1 MVVDK
6 KGMMFVLSSPSGVGK
21 TTLTKKLAEN
31 NSRFVISISHTT
43 RKPRPNEIDG
53 KDYHFIEEKKFK
65 DLINK
70 DFFLEYAIVFGNYYG
85 TSHFSV
91 KSELETGKNIIL
103 EIDWQGMRKIKSA
116 GLTLTSIFILPPS
129 YRTLRERL
137 LNRNEDNIKIIDQRM
152 SAAIEEISHYNEF
165 EFIIIN
171 DDFEETLIKLEEIIG
186 NPMTNSCRQ
195 SAFFDNFIE
204 QMMVQKDLTQPFT
217 Q

>member
-1 MVVDK
+1 MGNDIH
-6 KGMMFVLSSPSGVGK
+6 GTLFIIAAPSGAGK
-21 TTLTKKLAEN
+21 TSLVKELLKKIDNL
-31 NSRFVISISHTT
+31 SVSTSYTT
-43 RKPRPNEIDG
+43 RQPRKNEVDG

-137 LNRNEDNIKIIDQRM
+137 LNRNEDNIKIFDQRM
-152 SAAIEEISHYNEF
+152 SDAIEEISHYNEF

-171 DDFEETLIKLEEIIG
+171 DDFEETLMKLEEIIS

-204 QMMVQKDLTQPFT
+204 QMMVQKD
-217 Q
+217 

>member
-1 MVVDK
+1 MGNDIH
-6 KGMMFVLSSPSGVGK
+6 GTLFIIAAPSGAGK
-21 TTLTKKLAEN
+21 TSLVKELLKKIDNL
-31 NSRFVISISHTT
+31 SVSTSYTT
-43 RKPRPNEIDG
+43 RQPRKNEVDG

-103 EIDWQGMRKIKSA
+103 EIDCQGMRKIKSA

-171 DDFEETLIKLEEIIG
+171 DDFEETLVKLEEIIG

-204 QMMVQKDLTQPFT
+204 QMMVQKD
-217 Q
+217 

>member
-1 MVVDK
+1 MGNDIH
-6 KGMMFVLSSPSGVGK
+6 GTLFIIAAPSGAGK
-21 TTLTKKLAEN
+21 TSLVKELLKKIDNL
-31 NSRFVISISHTT
+31 SVSTSYTT
-43 RKPRPNEIDG
+43 RQPRKNEVDG
-53 KDYHFIEEKKFK
+53 KEYHFIEEKKIK

-171 DDFEETLIKLEEIIG
+171 DDFEETLVKLEEIIG

-204 QMMVQKDLTQPFT
+204 QMMVQKD
-217 Q
+217 

>member
-1 MVVDK
+1 MENGIHGTLFIIAAPSGAGKTSLVKELLKKNDNLSVSISYTTRQPRKNEVDK
-6 KGMMFVLSSPSGVGK
+6 
-21 TTLTKKLAEN
+21 
-31 NSRFVISISHTT
+31 
-43 RKPRPNEIDG
+43 

-70 DFFLEYAIVFGNYYG
+70 DFFLEHAMVFGNYYG

-91 KSELETGKNIIL
+91 RSELETGKNVIL

-116 GLTLTSIFILPPS
+116 GLSITSIFILPPS

-137 LNRNEDNIKIIDQRM
+137 LDRNEDNIKIIDQRM
-152 SAAIEEISHYNEF
+152 NAAIEEISHYNEF

-171 DDFEETLIKLEEIIG
+171 DDFEETLIKLEEIIS

-195 SAFFDNFIE
+195 SVFFDNFIE
-204 QMMVQKDLTQPFT
+204 QMMAQKD
-217 Q
+217 

>member
-1 MVVDK
+1 MGNDIH
-6 KGMMFVLSSPSGVGK
+6 GTLFIIAAPSGAGK
-21 TTLTKKLAEN
+21 TSLVKELLKKIDNL
-31 NSRFVISISHTT
+31 SVSTSYTT
-43 RKPRPNEIDG
+43 RQPRKNEVDG

-152 SAAIEEISHYNEF
+152 RAAIEEISHYNEF

-171 DDFEETLIKLEEIIG
+171 DDFEETLVKLEEIIG

-204 QMMVQKDLTQPFT
+204 QMMVQKD
-217 Q
+217 

>member
-1 MVVDK
+1 MRNDIH
-6 KGMMFVLSSPSGVGK
+6 GTLFIIAAPSGAGK
-21 TTLTKKLAEN
+21 TSLVKELLKKIDNL
-31 NSRFVISISHTT
+31 SVSTSYTT
-43 RKPRPNEIDG
+43 RPPRKNEVDG

-171 DDFEETLIKLEEIIG
+171 DDFEETLVKLEEIIG

-204 QMMVQKDLTQPFT
+204 QMMVQKD
-217 Q
+217 

>member
-1 MVVDK
+1 MGNDIH
-6 KGMMFVLSSPSGVGK
+6 GTLFIIAAPSGAGK
-21 TTLTKKLAEN
+21 TSLVKELLKKIDNL
-31 NSRFVISISHTT
+31 SVSTSYTT
-43 RKPRPNEIDG
+43 RQPRKNEVDG

-85 TSHFSV
+85 TSHFLV

-171 DDFEETLIKLEEIIG
+171 DDFEETLVKLEEIIG

-204 QMMVQKDLTQPFT
+204 QMMVQKD
-217 Q
+217 

>member
-1 MVVDK
+1 MGNDIH
-6 KGMMFVLSSPSGVGK
+6 GTLFIIAAPSVAGK
-21 TTLTKKLAEN
+21 TSLVKELLKKIDNL
-31 NSRFVISISHTT
+31 SVSTSYTT
-43 RKPRPNEIDG
+43 RQPRKNEVDG

-171 DDFEETLIKLEEIIG
+171 DDFEETLVKLEEIIG

-204 QMMVQKDLTQPFT
+204 QMMVQKD
-217 Q
+217 

>member
-1 MVVDK
+1 MGNDIH
-6 KGMMFVLSSPSGVGK
+6 GTLFIIAAPSGAGK
-21 TTLTKKLAEN
+21 TSLVKELLKKIDNL
-31 NSRFVISISHTT
+31 SVSTSYTT
-43 RKPRPNEIDG
+43 RQPRKNEVDG

-171 DDFEETLIKLEEIIG
+171 DDFEETLMKLEEIIS

-204 QMMVQKDLTQPFT
+204 QMMVQKD
-217 Q
+217 

>member
-1 MVVDK
+1 MGNDIH
-6 KGMMFVLSSPSGVGK
+6 GTLFIIAAPSGAGK
-21 TTLTKKLAEN
+21 TSLVKELLKKIDNL
-31 NSRFVISISHTT
+31 SVSTSYTT
-43 RKPRPNEIDG
+43 RQPRKNEVDG

-171 DDFEETLIKLEEIIG
+171 DDFEETLVKLEEIIG
-186 NPMTNSCRQ
+186 NPMTNSCSQ

-204 QMMVQKDLTQPFT
+204 QMMVQKD
-217 Q
+217 

>member
-1 MVVDK
+1 MGNDIH
-6 KGMMFVLSSPSGVGK
+6 GTLFIIAAPSGAGK
-21 TTLTKKLAEN
+21 TSLVKELLKKIDNL
-31 NSRFVISISHTT
+31 SVSTSYTT
-43 RKPRPNEIDG
+43 RQPRKNEVDG

-152 SAAIEEISHYNEF
+152 SAAIEEICHYNEF

-171 DDFEETLIKLEEIIG
+171 DDFEETLVKLEEIIG
-186 NPMTNSCRQ
+186 NPMTNSCRR

-204 QMMVQKDLTQPFT
+204 QMMVQKD
-217 Q
+217 

>member
-1 MVVDK
+1 MGNDIH
-6 KGMMFVLSSPSGVGK
+6 GTLFIIAAPSGAGK
-21 TTLTKKLAEN
+21 TSLVKELLRKIDNLSVST
-31 NSRFVISISHTT
+31 SYTT
-43 RKPRPNEIDG
+43 RQPRKNEVDG

-171 DDFEETLIKLEEIIG
+171 DDFEETLVKLEEIIG

-204 QMMVQKDLTQPFT
+204 QMMVQKD
-217 Q
+217 

>member
-1 MVVDK
+1 MGNDIH
-6 KGMMFVLSSPSGVGK
+6 GTLFIIAAPSGAGK
-21 TTLTKKLAEN
+21 TSLVKELLKKIDNL
-31 NSRFVISISHTT
+31 SVSTSYTT
-43 RKPRPNEIDG
+43 RQPRKNEVDG

-70 DFFLEYAIVFGNYYG
+70 DFYLEYAIVFGNYYG

-103 EIDWQGMRKIKSA
+103 EIDWQGMRKIKSV

-171 DDFEETLIKLEEIIG
+171 DDFEETLVKLEEIIG

-204 QMMVQKDLTQPFT
+204 QMMVQKD
-217 Q
+217 

>member
-1 MVVDK
+1 MGNDIH
-6 KGMMFVLSSPSGVGK
+6 GTLFIIAAPSGAGK
-21 TTLTKKLAEN
+21 TSLVKELLKKIDNL
-31 NSRFVISISHTT
+31 SVSTSYTT
-43 RKPRPNEIDG
+43 RQPRKNEVDG

-85 TSHFSV
+85 TSHFLV

-171 DDFEETLIKLEEIIG
+171 DDFEETLIKLKEIIG

-204 QMMVQKDLTQPFT
+204 QMMVQKD
-217 Q
+217 

>member
-1 MVVDK
+1 MGNDIH
-6 KGMMFVLSSPSGVGK
+6 GTLFIIAAPSGAGK
-21 TTLTKKLAEN
+21 TSLVKELLKKIDNL
-31 NSRFVISISHTT
+31 SVSTSYTT
-43 RKPRPNEIDG
+43 RQPRKNEVDG

-70 DFFLEYAIVFGNYYG
+70 DFFLEYAMVFGNYYG
-85 TSHFSV
+85 TSHFLV

-171 DDFEETLIKLEEIIG
+171 DDFEETLVKLEEIIG

-204 QMMVQKDLTQPFT
+204 QMMVQKD
-217 Q
+217 

>member
-1 MVVDK
+1 M
-6 KGMMFVLSSPSGVGK
+6 GNGIHGTLFIIAAPSGAGK
-21 TTLTKKLAEN
+21 TSLVKELLKKIDNL
-31 NSRFVISISHTT
+31 SVSTSYTT
-43 RKPRPNEIDG
+43 RQPRKNEVDG
-53 KDYHFIEEKKFK
+53 KDYHLIEEKKFK

-70 DFFLEYAIVFGNYYG
+70 DFFLEHAMVFGNYYG

-91 KSELETGKNIIL
+91 RSELETGKNVIL

-171 DDFEETLIKLEEIIG
+171 DDFEETLIKLEEIIS

-195 SAFFDNFIE
+195 SVFFDNFIE
-204 QMMVQKDLTQPFT
+204 QMMAQKD
-217 Q
+217 

>member
-1 MVVDK
+1 MGNDIH
-6 KGMMFVLSSPSGVGK
+6 GTLFIIAAPSGAGK
-21 TTLTKKLAEN
+21 TSLVKELLRKIDNLSVST
-31 NSRFVISISHTT
+31 SYTT
-43 RKPRPNEIDG
+43 RQPRKNEVDG

-171 DDFEETLIKLEEIIG
+171 DDFEETLIKLEEIIS

-204 QMMVQKDLTQPFT
+204 QMMVQKD
-217 Q
+217 

>member
-1 MVVDK
+1 MGNDIH
-6 KGMMFVLSSPSGVGK
+6 GTLFIIAAPSGAGK
-21 TTLTKKLAEN
+21 TSLVKELLKKIDNL
-31 NSRFVISISHTT
+31 SVSTSYTT
-43 RKPRPNEIDG
+43 RQPRKNEVDG

-171 DDFEETLIKLEEIIG
+171 DDFEETLVKLEEIIG
-186 NPMTNSCRQ
+186 NPMTNPCRQ

-204 QMMVQKDLTQPFT
+204 QMMVQKD
-217 Q
+217 

>member
-1 MVVDK
+1 M
-6 KGMMFVLSSPSGVGK
+6 GNGIHGTLFIIAAPSGAGK
-21 TTLTKKLAEN
+21 TSLVKELLKKIDNL
-31 NSRFVISISHTT
+31 SVSTSYTT
-43 RKPRPNEIDG
+43 RQPRKNEVDG

-85 TSHFSV
+85 TSHFLV

-171 DDFEETLIKLEEIIG
+171 DDFEETLVKLEEIIG

-204 QMMVQKDLTQPFT
+204 QMMVQKD
-217 Q
+217 

>member
-1 MVVDK
+1 MGNDIH
-6 KGMMFVLSSPSGVGK
+6 GTLFIIAAPSGAGK
-21 TTLTKKLAEN
+21 TSLVKELLKKIDNLN
-31 NSRFVISISHTT
+31 VSTSYTT
-43 RKPRPNEIDG
+43 RQPRKNEVEG

-70 DFFLEYAIVFGNYYG
+70 DFFLEYAMVFGNYYG

-91 KSELETGKNIIL
+91 QSELETGKNIIL

-116 GLTLTSIFILPPS
+116 GLTVTSIFMLPPN

-152 SAAIEEISHYNEF
+152 NAAIEEISHYNEF

-186 NPMTNSCRQ
+186 NPMTNSYRQ

-204 QMMVQKDLTQPFT
+204 QMMVQKD
-217 Q
+217 

>member
-1 MVVDK
+1 MGNDIH
-6 KGMMFVLSSPSGVGK
+6 GTLFIIAAPSGAGK
-21 TTLTKKLAEN
+21 TSLVKELLRKIDNLSVST
-31 NSRFVISISHTT
+31 SYTT
-43 RKPRPNEIDG
+43 RQPRKNEVDG

-70 DFFLEYAIVFGNYYG
+70 DFFLEYAMVFGNYYG

-171 DDFEETLIKLEEIIG
+171 DDFEETLIKLEEIIS

-204 QMMVQKDLTQPFT
+204 QMMVQKD
-217 Q
+217 

>member
-1 MVVDK
+1 MGNDIH
-6 KGMMFVLSSPSGVGK
+6 GTLFIIAAPSGAGK
-21 TTLTKKLAEN
+21 TSLVKELLKKIDNL
-31 NSRFVISISHTT
+31 SVSTSYTT
-43 RKPRPNEIDG
+43 RQPRKNEVDG

-70 DFFLEYAIVFGNYYG
+70 DIFLEYAIVFGNYYG

-171 DDFEETLIKLEEIIG
+171 DDFEETLIKLEEIIS
-186 NPMTNSCRQ
+186 NPMTSSCRQ

-204 QMMVQKDLTQPFT
+204 QMMAQKD
-217 Q
+217 